1 MPEER
6 PEISPEG
13 ERRARAY
20 YQRIWA
26 EGGHMGQPA
35 AFNGYGFVMA
45 CPGRSTDVIYIYL
58 NIEDGRI
65 LEAKWKCHACDPWMQ
80 VAGDIGCTLVKGRET
95 HQVLNLTLEDF
106 ERMLGGPSELI
117 ADHAGAALLT
127 IQKAVIDYEVR
138 RTLSQKA
145 GRFVSPKERL
155 KEMGLAGREGQEEL
169 KVLLEERFATDQLRI
184 PRVKL
189 QEWVALGTVQDVSLA
204 IQSLLETS
212 IIAKVKA
219 NGCGFPRSFEEEL
232 ERKGWGLPQAWG

>member
-1 MPEER
+1 MSEER

-20 YQRIWA
+20 YQRIWT
-26 EGGHMGQPA
+26 EGGHMGEPPS
-35 AFNGYGFVMA
+35 FNGYGFVMA

-80 VAGDIGCTLVKGRET
+80 VAGDIGCTLVKGRKI
-95 HQVLNLTLEDF
+95 HQVLDLTLEDF

-138 RTLSQKA
+138 ALLSQKA
-145 GRFVSPKERL
+145 GRFAFPKERL
-155 KEMGLAGREGQEEL
+155 KEMGLAGREGREMLQA
-169 KVLLEERFATDQLRI
+169 LLEKRFAPDQLRI

-189 QEWVALGTVQDVSLA
+189 QEWVALGTVQDVSLY
-204 IQSLLETS
+204 IQSLLEPS
-212 IIAKVKA
+212 IIVKVKA
-219 NGCGFPRSFEEEL
+219 RGFSFPRSFEEEL
-232 ERKGWGLPQAWG
+232 EKKAWEFPEA